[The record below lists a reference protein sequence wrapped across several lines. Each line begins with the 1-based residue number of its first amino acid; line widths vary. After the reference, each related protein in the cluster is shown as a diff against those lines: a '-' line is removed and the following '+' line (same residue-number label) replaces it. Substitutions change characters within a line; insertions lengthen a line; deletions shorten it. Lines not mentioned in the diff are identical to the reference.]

1 MTEPKAAYVPLAVT
15 RGEVPVQHAQLG
27 SQGAADVGPCG
38 DGAATRPGIANAVAR
53 GDDAASGDTA
63 VPGNTVTWVL
73 VPQPQVEIAVQD
85 VAGACIAQAAGA
97 DRVELCVALG
107 ETGGLTPSV
116 GLIEAVAAIGLPVHT
131 LIRTRPGGFI
141 YDASELDVLVRD
153 VQAAV
158 RAGAAGVVVG
168 ALTGCGDVDEAAI
181 RALAEAAEGATV
193 TFHRAFDVVANPL
206 TALDQLAEL
215 GVTRVLTSGGAA
227 RAIDG
232 RVGLKAAVVHALATG
247 GRVQIMAGG
256 RVRTQHVG
264 ALLCTGI
271 AAVHLSARRP
281 VAEPGPSGP
290 GGGSGSYDQTDV
302 GMVRAAVRAARA

>member
-1 MTEPKAAYVPLAVT
+1 MVGVTEPRAAHVPLAVT
-15 RGEVPVQHAQLG
+15 RGEIPLPYVR
-27 SQGAADVGPCG
+27 D
-38 DGAATRPGIANAVAR
+38 ATP
-53 GDDAASGDTA
+53 GDDAMRGADA
-63 VPGNTVTWVL
+63 VPGGDAEPGGDEVPRNTVTWVL
-73 VPQPQVEIAVQD
+73 VPQPQIEIAVQD
-85 VAGACIAQAAGA
+85 VAGAAIAQAAGA

-141 YDASELDVLVRD
+141 YDAAELDVLVRD

-168 ALTGCGDVDEAAI
+168 ALTDCGDVNEDAI
-181 RALAEAAEGATV
+181 RALVAAADGATV
-193 TFHRAFDVVANPL
+193 TFHRAFDVVADPL
-206 TALDQLAEL
+206 AALDRLADL

-247 GRVQIMAGG
+247 GRVEIMAGG
-256 RVRTQHVG
+256 RIRTPHIG
-264 ALLCTGI
+264 ALLVTGI
-271 AAVHLSARRP
+271 DAVHLSARRP
-281 VAEPGPSGP
+281 VAEPGPAGP
-290 GGGSGSYDQTDV
+290 GGGSGTYDQTDAGV
-302 GMVRAAVRAARA
+302 VRAAVRAARA